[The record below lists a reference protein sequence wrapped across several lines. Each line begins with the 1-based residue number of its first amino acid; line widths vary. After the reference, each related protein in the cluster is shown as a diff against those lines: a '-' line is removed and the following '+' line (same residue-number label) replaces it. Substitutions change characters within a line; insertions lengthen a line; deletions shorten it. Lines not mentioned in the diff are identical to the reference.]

1 MADENILTAAEAA
14 AVLRTVDTDPA
25 MLLLLPQIDAYIET
39 ATGRDWTLDD
49 PIHET
54 AKAAARM
61 LLVRWFEDP
70 GGMGQN
76 QGLLPQGCS
85 AVLGQLE
92 AVALAIAEAEE
103 KAAEDEEPGETPEEE
118 AREEQQEA
126 WEAREDLRRSRE

>member
-14 AVLRTVDTDPA
+14 TVLRTVDTDPA

-49 PIHET
+49 PIHEI

-70 GGMGQN
+70 GGLGQS
-76 QGLLPQGCS
+76 QGLLPQSCS

-92 AVALAIAEAEE
+92 VIALQLAEAEE
-103 KAAEDEEPGETPEEE
+103 EAAETEEPGETAE
-118 AREEQQEA
+118 QEA
-126 WEAREDLRRSRE
+126 WEERQEDWEAREDLRRSRE